1 MKFSLEPSSLDKA
14 LRALRRRHP
23 TRPLRDSRLRITATA
38 DGITLETNLS
48 SAFLPA
54 QVAVAGGCEVSRESV
69 TRVIR
74 TFVRGTPVTIE
85 ARDGR
90 LRIGRWSIETS
101 AQFSSRENRGWNF
114 EDEDRGMRLSPE

>member
-23 TRPLRDSRLRITATA
+23 ARPHRDSRLRITATA
-38 DGITLETNLS
+38 DGVTLETNLS

-69 TRVIR
+69 TRVIG
-74 TFVRGTPVTIE
+74 TFVRGQPVTIE
-85 ARDGR
+85 ACDNR
-90 LRIGRWSIETS
+90 LHIGRWSIETS
-101 AQFSSRENRGWNF
+101 AQFRSRENRGWGF
-114 EDEDRGMRLSPE
+114 ENDDAGFRFSLE